1 MEISGDYNVSGT
13 GKGLVNMV
21 EKMDA
26 NSEQGN
32 FISANGIEIYYQE
45 FGTGEPLVFLHGGM
59 GTSQMCR
66 PVTEVL
72 AKHFRVLS
80 PDSRGHGRTKNTV
93 SELSYQLM
101 ADDIAAFIS
110 AKNIDSPFVCGWS
123 DGGQIAI
130 ELGIRYP
137 GLARAFVISGAWKEF
152 SEGYLQGLSNIGF
165 EAPGRID
172 LNKMQEVRP
181 EALEKWQMIH
191 SSQGSEYWKDL
202 LSAISGLWL
211 TPVVYENED
220 FNRIIDPA
228 LILLGD
234 RDTVAPVEQVVELYR
249 LIPNSE
255 LAIVPNADHSL
266 PGSERYVE
274 IVLDFFT
281 RQSAMQGEN

>member
-1 MEISGDYNVSGT
+1 
-13 GKGLVNMV
+13 MV
-21 EKMDA
+21 EKMNA

-45 FGTGEPLVFLHGGM
+45 FGTGYPLVFLHGGM
-59 GTSQMCR
+59 GTSEMAR

-72 AKHFRVLS
+72 AKHFRVIS
-80 PDSRGHGRTKNTV
+80 PDSRGHGRTEN
-93 SELSYQLM
+93 SLSDLSYQLM

-130 ELGIRYP
+130 ELGIRYT
-137 GLARAFVISGAWKEF
+137 GLAKALVISGAWKEF
-152 SEGYLQGLSNIGF
+152 SEGYLQGLANIGF
-165 EAPGRID
+165 EAPGQID
-172 LNKMQEVRP
+172 LNKIQEIRP
-181 EALEKWQMIH
+181 ESCEKWQMGH

-202 LSAISGLWL
+202 LSAISELWF

-220 FNRIIDPA
+220 FNRITDPA

-234 RDTVAPVEQVVELYR
+234 RDTVASVEQMVELYR
-249 LIPNSE
+249 LIPHSE

-266 PGSERYVE
+266 PRSERYVE
-274 IVLDFFT
+274 IVLDFFI
-281 RQSAMQGEN
+281 RQSSMQDEH